1 MQTEPE
7 TAVPT
12 PDRSPSPGAGASPL
26 PSDDPSRDPRY
37 ARSPTWAKLLRGM
50 LRTVTEYELIEAG
63 DRILVAISGGKD
75 SYTMLDLLWQARRRS
90 PVPYELIA
98 VHLDQVQPGYDGRPL
113 LGWLQGYGAPFEIL
127 REDTYSIVRRLVDE
141 ERGDTYCAPCS
152 RLRRGILYSAA
163 ERLGCNKIALGHH
176 REDTLHT
183 LLLNLFYG
191 GKLQAMPAAYRTD
204 DGRFQVIRPLIECAE
219 RDIAAHA
226 AHAGYPILPCNL
238 CGSQEGLKRQRV
250 AALLNQL
257 EETTP
262 DVRSVM
268 LNAVRNV
275 RPSHLLDQAVAEAW
289 EKRPADLRP
298 WPRPEAAGAS
308 GRTVRRLPVLNRG
321 EAGD

>member
-7 TAVPT
+7 TAVPDHT
-12 PDRSPSPGAGASPL
+12 PSAGAAPH
-26 PSDDPSRDPRY
+26 PSDDPGRDPRY
-37 ARSPTWAKLLRGM
+37 ARSPTWTKLVRGM
-50 LRTVTEYELIEAG
+50 LRTVTEYGLIEAG

-113 LGWLQGYGAPFEIL
+113 RTWLEGYGAPFEIL

-141 ERGDTYCAPCS
+141 QRGDTYCAPCS

-191 GKLQAMPAAYRTD
+191 GKLQAMPAAYKTD

-238 CGSQEGLKRQRV
+238 CGSQDGLKRQRV

-275 RPSHLLDQAVAEAW
+275 RPSHLLDPEVAQAW
-289 EKRPADLRP
+289 EQRPADLRP
-298 WPRPEAAGAS
+298 WPRPQPAAAEAG
-308 GRTVRRLPVLNRG
+308 GRTVRRLPVLNRSDP
-321 EAGD
+321 GD